1 MNRIL
6 LLMLLITAG
15 CTTSALQDE
24 EPQINPYKP
33 VNVIAVEMIPGNL
46 VCVTEGENP
55 PQRTCVPVVHEND
68 GNPG

>member
-1 MNRIL
+1 MDAVT
-6 LLMLLITAG
+6 TAG

-33 VNVIAVEMIPGNL
+33 VNVIAVEMVPGNL

-55 PQRTCVPVVHEND
+55 RTCVPVVRENY